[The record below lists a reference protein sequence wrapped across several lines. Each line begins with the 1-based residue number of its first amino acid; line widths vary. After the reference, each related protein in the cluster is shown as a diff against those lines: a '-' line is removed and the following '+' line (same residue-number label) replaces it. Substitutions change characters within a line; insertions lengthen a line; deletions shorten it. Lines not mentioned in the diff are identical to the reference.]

1 MPTFSGWLIANVKAK
16 VTQAETEPHSTRPS
30 RHVQWGSLLFAK
42 LEYASFKGA
51 ALRSFQLGQ
60 VTEADFQQHFKGST
74 IS

>member
-1 MPTFSGWLIANVKAK
+1 
-16 VTQAETEPHSTRPS
+16 
-30 RHVQWGSLLFAK
+30 LLFAK